1 MEYCSLDD
9 AFPAVGPTPPGCRG
23 AESGATARK
32 AERRKAKRCKVPAM
46 QLLDQP
52 FDEAAE
58 TPDNPPMSVDPDRP
72 ALGQKTEAPPA
83 FDHGAGMNGVEEGMQ
98 PVIEPV
104 QYAQPGAMKKTPAW
118 FGTKVGGGDEGFTP
132 YVGSQGG
139 SDADMKG
146 SDEYMLK
153 PSFEQAY
160 QAQALDKPT
169 GGPVL
174 PIPNLND
181 NWKPLTMGPAGAQ
194 TAFYERYDNQGAVP
208 QSKRQGATATP
219 MAPTADMQEIKK
231 KLDKIFSRLD
241 DIERTRVCTENS
253 NTEVGLFVM
262 TGVFVLF
269 FMDILVRK
277 TTNMRVYPA

>member
-1 MEYCSLDD
+1 MEYCSLND

-23 AESGATARK
+23 ADSGAAARK

-58 TPDNPPMSVDPDRP
+58 VPDNPPTSVDPDRP

-83 FDHGAGMNGVEEGMQ
+83 FNHGAGMNGVTEGMQ
-98 PVIEPV
+98 PVIEPT
-104 QYAQPGAMKKTPAW
+104 QYNQPGTMKKPPAW
-118 FGTKVGGGDEGFTP
+118 LGTKVGGEEGFTP
-132 YVGSQGG
+132 YVGTQGG
-139 SDADMKG
+139 SDADVAN

-160 QAQALDKPT
+160 KARALDKPS

-174 PIPNLND
+174 PLPNLND

-194 TAFYERYDNQGAVP
+194 TAYYERYDNQEGRRAAAGAHA
-208 QSKRQGATATP
+208 GG
-219 MAPTADMQEIKK
+219 APTADMAEIKK

-241 DIERTRVCTENS
+241 DIERNRVCTDNS
-253 NTEVGLFVM
+253 NTEVGMFVM

-277 TTNMRVYPA
+277 TTNMRVYPL

>member
-1 MEYCSLDD
+1 MDYCSLDD

-23 AESGATARK
+23 ADSGAAARK

-58 TPDNPPMSVDPDRP
+58 APEQRSVDPDRP
-72 ALGQKTEAPPA
+72 ALGQKADSPPA
-83 FDHGAGMNGVEEGMQ
+83 FNHGAGMNGLTEGMQ
-98 PVIEPV
+98 PVIEPT
-104 QYAQPGAMKKTPAW
+104 QYNQSGTMKRVPAW
-118 FGTKVGGGDEGFTP
+118 FGTKVGGEEGFTP
-132 YVGSQGG
+132 YVGTQGG
-139 SDADMKG
+139 SDADVAN
-146 SDEYMLK
+146 SDDYMLK
-153 PSFEQAY
+153 PSFEGAY
-160 QAQALDKPT
+160 KARALDKPT

-174 PIPNLND
+174 PLPNLND
-181 NWKPLTMGPAGAQ
+181 NWKPLSMGPAGAQ
-194 TAFYERYDNQGAVP
+194 TAYYERYDNQGARG
-208 QSKRQGATATP
+208 SKGGASTGPA
-219 MAPTADMQEIKK
+219 TADMSEIKK

-241 DIERTRVCTENS
+241 DIERNRVCTDNS
-253 NTEVGLFVM
+253 NTEVGMFVM

>member
-1 MEYCSLDD
+1 MDYCSLDD

-23 AESGATARK
+23 ADSGAAARK

-58 TPDNPPMSVDPDRP
+58 TPDNPPQSVDPDRP
-72 ALGQKTEAPPA
+72 QLGQKTDTPPA
-83 FDHGAGMNGVEEGMQ
+83 FNHGSGMNGVTEGMQ

-104 QYAQPGAMKKTPAW
+104 QYNQPTTMKKTPAW
-118 FGTKVGGGDEGFTP
+118 FGTKVGGEEGFTP
-132 YVGSQGG
+132 YVGTQGG
-139 SDADMKG
+139 SDADVAN
-146 SDEYMLK
+146 SDEYLLK
-153 PSFEQAY
+153 PSFEDAY
-160 QAQALDKPT
+160 KARALDKPS

-174 PIPNLND
+174 PLPNLND
-181 NWKPLTMGPAGAQ
+181 NWKPLSMGPAGAQ
-194 TAFYERYDNQGAVP
+194 TAYYERYATQGSRPA
-208 QSKRQGATATP
+208 A
-219 MAPTADMQEIKK
+219 APTGPATADMSEIKK

-241 DIERTRVCTENS
+241 DIERNRVCTDNS
-253 NTEVGLFVM
+253 NTEVGMFVM

-277 TTNMRVYPA
+277 TTNMRVYPM